1 MSNAAHLLPARLREA
16 AAAIANNRAARGH
29 GAPAITN
36 VLDILPTKLFDEV
49 VEDARAALDA
59 AAAAVP
65 DLSERPSDPGKLRI
79 NCAAAVGLDLDA
91 QAVVLIDVA
100 RDGTVT
106 TSTYA
111 RLPGT
116 PATAIAD
123 WANGL
128 ERHALSVVPFRTV
141 FGWGRNGVPTPLTPE
156 ERASLGATGRAYAD
170 RHTEEPGQ

>member
-29 GAPAITN
+29 GAPAIAN

-59 AAAAVP
+59 AAADP
-65 DLSERPSDPGKLRI
+65 SERPSDPGKLRI

-100 RDGTVT
+100 HDGTIT

-170 RHTEEPGQ
+170 RYTEEPGQ

>member
-1 MSNAAHLLPARLREA
+1 MSNQAHLLPARLREA

-59 AAAAVP
+59 AADAAP
-65 DLSERPSDPGKLRI
+65 DPAERPSDPGKLRI

-100 RDGTVT
+100 RDGTVRA
-106 TSTYA
+106 STYA

-116 PATAIAD
+116 PAKAIAE
-123 WANGL
+123 WADGL
-128 ERHALSVVPFRTV
+128 ERHAISVVPFRTV

-156 ERASLGATGRAYAD
+156 ERASLGAIGRAYAD
-170 RHTEEPGQ
+170 RNTQEPTP